1 MFGRRCPLATG
12 TDGIEPLGIKGE
24 WRFQANVTLPLGEEM
39 VNVAESFA
47 LMKAKC
53 VEPDVPSV
61 GAVATEVL
69 AKDVESMP
77 MFVAPLEDDLNHA
90 VELSQRRVASDQK
103 ATPDE
108 WTNASQDDTQ
118 LIDVGV
124 CLV

>member
-1 MFGRRCPLATG
+1 MKIAT
-12 TDGIEPLGIKGE
+12 EP
-24 WRFQANVTLPLGEEM
+24 
-39 VNVAESFA
+39 
-47 LMKAKC
+47 
-53 VEPDVPSV
+53 PDVPSV

-69 AKDVESMP
+69 AKDVESMQ

-90 VELSQRRVASDQK
+90 VELSQSRVALDQK